1 MIRDEQQLEKLQE
14 LADIYKKKYPN
25 LVKTDGV
32 AMGFAQSEVAGFSVR
47 TENGILSIACNG
59 MEYMDDADPSKSW
72 AVHYSGT
79 DGNMYMEIIAE
90 EPGNEETVQDFS
102 RKSIQSL
109 ERMERLIQSLLKMA
123 RLDTGAIA
131 FEKQKCRARDLVE
144 QAVCDLRERAVREG
158 KEIRTEG
165 AKSAVL
171 CCDPGGPRRPSAI
184 L

>member
-79 DGNMYMEIIAE
+79 DGNMYMEIMNAMAE
-90 EPGNEETVQDFS
+90 GYIVGKDIEDYSAWE
-102 RKSIQSL
+102 KY
-109 ERMERLIQSLLKMA
+109 
-123 RLDTGAIA
+123 
-131 FEKQKCRARDLVE
+131 FEKKGLEFVKVLSDEEIEALENSLTAE
-144 QAVCDLRERAVREG
+144 QLAALTG
-158 KEIRTEG
+158 
-165 AKSAVL
+165 
-171 CCDPGGPRRPSAI
+171 
-184 L
+184 